1 MPLALTMDQ
10 QYHLMAG
17 ALLLLPAI
25 PIALFLLGRK
35 RAQRPI
41 PPDTRP
47 AYTGPPIAPDDAIA
61 QTRLHLGPPR
71 DGRVPRVF
79 ARGWPTWMERSD
91 PLKHVDRAQRGLLDH
106 GHVVWAWIVQANR
119 LLMEPGRTDSPAAVV
134 YSDDPYFDALPIEL
148 SDVAETLFDLK
159 GRGGVDKDLQWFAY
173 MLADEVIREPKVQV
187 PLRLTAGRRVYFTSI
202 VVMRAH
208 LPGGIL
214 ARPLVPLLVRPD
226 RTPWG
231 MILPSNFWA
240 PALVRDWTS
249 ATEQDAAN
257 LTGT

>member
-10 QYHLMAG
+10 QYYLMAG
-17 ALLLLPAI
+17 AVLLLPAI
-25 PIALFLLGRK
+25 PIALYLLGRK

-47 AYTGPPIAPDDAIA
+47 TYTGPTPAPDDAIK
-61 QTRLHLGPPR
+61 QTRSQVGPPR

-79 ARGWPTWMERSD
+79 ARGWPPWMERSD
-91 PLKHVDRAQRGLLDH
+91 PLKHLYRAQQGLLDH
-106 GHVVWAWIVQANR
+106 GHVVWGWIVQANR
-119 LLMEPGRTDSPAAVV
+119 LLMHPGTTDSPAAVV
-134 YSDDPYFDALPIEL
+134 YSDDPYFDASPTEL
-148 SDVAETLFDLK
+148 SDVAEQLFDLK

-208 LPGGIL
+208 LPRGVL
-214 ARPLVPLLVRPD
+214 ARPLVPLLIRPE
-226 RTPWG
+226 RTPWTL
-231 MILPSNFWA
+231 ILPSHFWA
-240 PALVRDWTS
+240 PSLVRDWKS
-249 ATEQDAAN
+249 AMEEAAGSI
-257 LTGT
+257 TGA